1 MRRRGLTLAVAA
13 LVAVATSIGVVA
25 AAKSNDRAVTK
36 SPRQNDRAIAKS
48 PRRFTGTF
56 HTRTGA
62 PFPPDQQVLADLREL
77 ALFVGSNSGEDD
89 SPTGG
94 RVWAASRERAAE
106 LAFQTRMADTDQ
118 PVYVV
123 VLHGDFVLSD
133 APRPSG
139 APTPTA
145 SVLTMIV
152 DPTTGGILDFG
163 ACHVAHELSALGEGV
178 DLGVQG

>member
-36 SPRQNDRAIAKS
+36 SPR
-48 PRRFTGTF
+48 RFTGTF

-62 PFPPDQQVLADLREL
+62 PFPPDQQVLTDLREL
-77 ALFVGSNSGEDD
+77 ALSVASNSGEDD

-94 RVWAASRERAAE
+94 RVWATSRERANE

-139 APTPTA
+139 APIPTG

-152 DPTTGGILDFG
+152 DPTTGGIMDFG
-163 ACHVAHELSALGEGV
+163 AHHVAPDLSALGEGV
-178 DLGVQG
+178 DLGVPG